1 MAKTKTPSIPATQN
15 TYWGFWGTIEN
26 GGRDTQA
33 EWNKAFTFIKGL
45 NPMVGGV
52 KVTDEEIRGFLDSKG
67 GRHLAD
73 GVIDTGSIEAVHAKW
88 PIIGNGLWFF
98 ETIRAFRQASW

>member
-1 MAKTKTPSIPATQN
+1 MNATTNNIPAAQN
-15 TYWGFWGTIEN
+15 TDWGFWGTIEN
-26 GGRDTQA
+26 GERDTQA

-88 PIIGNGLWFF
+88 SIVGNGLWFID
-98 ETIRAFRQASW
+98 TVRAFRAQPW

>member
-1 MAKTKTPSIPATQN
+1 MNTTAKIPATQN
-15 TYWGFWGTIEN
+15 TDWGFWGTINN
-26 GGRDTQA
+26 GERDTQA

-52 KVTDEEIRGFLDSKG
+52 KVTDEEIRGFLDSKA

-73 GVIDTGSIEAVHAKW
+73 GVIDQGSIEAVHARW
-88 PIIGNGLWFF
+88 SIIGSGLWFA
-98 ETIRAFRQASW
+98 ETIRAFRQEAW